1 MIEGVVN
8 ASYEAVI
15 PLTLQ
20 GPAGQTR
27 DIEAVIDTGFTDFL
41 TLPPALV
48 SELGLPFTNVGW
60 AILADGSEAH
70 FSVYRVTM
78 LWDGQPRRAYAHMAD
93 TTPLAGMALLHGCNL
108 SADVIIGGRVRV
120 QAIV

>member
-20 GPAGQTR
+20 GSAGQTR

-41 TLPPALV
+41 TLSPALV
-48 SELGLPFTNVGW
+48 SELGLPFANVGW
-60 AILADGSEAH
+60 AVLADGSEVA
-70 FSVYRVTM
+70 FNVYRVTV
-78 LWDGQPRRAYAHMAD
+78 LWDGQPRRAYAHVSDMA
-93 TTPLAGMALLHGCNL
+93 PLGGMALLHGCNL
-108 SADVIIGGRVRV
+108 SADVVIGGRVRV